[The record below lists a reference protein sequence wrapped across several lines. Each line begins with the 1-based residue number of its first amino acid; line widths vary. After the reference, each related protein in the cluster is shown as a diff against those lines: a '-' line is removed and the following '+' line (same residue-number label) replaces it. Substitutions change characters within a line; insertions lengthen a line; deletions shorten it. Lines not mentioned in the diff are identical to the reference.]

1 MGNQEAQAVRGLVIL
16 VVEVVLALVDH
27 PVAEEEMEVELL
39 HRAIKRWYEDIV
51 EEEIGGLW

>member
-1 MGNQEAQAVRGLVIL
+1 
-16 VVEVVLALVDH
+16 VVLALVDH
-27 PVAEEEMEVELL
+27 LVAEEEMEVELL

>member
-16 VVEVVLALVDH
+16 VVEVLLALVDH
-27 PVAEEEMEVELL
+27 LVAEEEMEVELL